1 MAALTWPCPFPM
13 VNDSLQNFWGTSSWP
28 VFTTLASPS
37 TQICRTSL
45 CLFSICTASQRNTF
59 LQHPTHIHLKIN
71 TTNVWQ
77 VPPTLRAFLAG
88 SQSTCTDSL
97 HNLVAAVYPS
107 GWQSTSLERWPFV
120 GFCPNR
126 RSNAKIGQRSARCHG
141 IFGEGPQHRERPC
154 LGSVLSSEP
163 QDFRDQTVGRGNAW
177 SLDCKLCVKWY
188 QASSIL
194 SFIYFYII
202 YLFSSIYCCL
212 GPFHRHQPSQTTWC
226 GQDSWWKRPAVGG
239 INLLLGGRVQREV

>member
-1 MAALTWPCPFPM
+1 MTSIHNAGITLNSNLQNLFVPIFHLHGIAEKYFPTTSNPHPPQDQYNERMASATYFTSLSCRKSKYMYRQPPQLGCCRLPLRMAVNLAGALTFCW
-13 VNDSLQNFWGTSSWP
+13 
-28 VFTTLASPS
+28 
-37 TQICRTSL
+37 
-45 CLFSICTASQRNTF
+45 F
-59 LQHPTHIHLKIN
+59 LPQ
-71 TTNVWQ
+71 
-77 VPPTLRAFLAG
+77 
-88 SQSTCTDSL
+88 
-97 HNLVAAVYPS
+97 
-107 GWQSTSLERWPFV
+107 
-120 GFCPNR
+120 R

-239 INLLLGGRVQREV
+239 INLLLGGRVQREVWMVLFP

>member
-1 MAALTWPCPFPM
+1 MGGGKWLLAT
-13 VNDSLQNFWGTSSWP
+13 FWGTSSWP

-88 SQSTCTDSL
+88 SQSTGTDSL

-154 LGSVLSSEP
+154 LGSVWVPNLKTLGIRPLQEWM
-163 QDFRDQTVGRGNAW
+163 RGAW
-177 SLDCKLCVKWY
+177 IVKWV
-188 QASSIL
+188 L
-194 SFIYFYII
+194 SGTRPVQFCRLDIFISYI
-202 YLFSSIYCCL
+202 YLVLFIAARVRFTNH
-212 GPFHRHQPSQTTWC
+212 PKQP

-239 INLLLGGRVQREV
+239 INLLLGGRVQTEVWMVLFP